1 MNKKMGDRHG
11 SGGIDLGL
19 GGIVRGLGDLIE
31 KLNELSETGQEL
43 SQTGEIRQGEHV
55 KGIYGFSVKVGLG
68 GKPSIEPFGNL
79 YRDTRSGRTVVQEVR
94 EPMVDVIEEEDYVLV
109 LAEMP
114 GISAE
119 DVRVEVKDDLLTV
132 AADKKGKRYR
142 KEILLPGNFVRERM
156 QISCNNGV
164 LEIKCLR

>member
-1 MNKKMGDRHG
+1 MNNKIGHRKG
-11 SGGIDLGL
+11 SAGFDVGL

-43 SQTGEIRQGEHV
+43 SQTGELGQGENV

-79 YRDTRSGRTVVQEVR
+79 HRDTRSGRTVVQEVR
-94 EPMVDVIEEEDYVLV
+94 EPMVDVIEEEDHVLV

-119 DVRVEVKDDLLTV
+119 DVQVEVNDDLLTV
-132 AADKKGKRYR
+132 VAEKKGKRYR
-142 KEILLPGNFVRERM
+142 KEILLPGNFQREKM
-156 QISCNNGV
+156 LITCHNGV

>member
-1 MNKKMGDRHG
+1 MNKKIVDRQG
-11 SGGIDLGL
+11 SGENNLGL

-31 KLNELSETGQEL
+31 KLNALSETGEEL

-55 KGIYGFSVKVGLG
+55 KGIYGISVKVGLG

-79 YRDTRSGRTVVQEVR
+79 HRDTRSGRTIVQEVR
-94 EPMVDVIEEEDYVLV
+94 EPMVDVIEEEDHVLV

-119 DVRVEVKDDLLTV
+119 DVWVEVKDDLLTI
-132 AADKKGKRYR
+132 AAEKKGKRYR
-142 KEILLPGNFVRERM
+142 KEVLLPGNFKREKM
-156 QISCNNGV
+156 QIICNNGV

>member
-1 MNKKMGDRHG
+1 MSKKIGDKHG
-11 SGGIDLGL
+11 SAGFDLGL

-31 KLNELSETGQEL
+31 KLNEVSETGQEL
-43 SQTGEIRQGEHV
+43 SQTGEIRQGENV

-79 YRDTRSGRTVVQEVR
+79 HRDTRSGRTVVQEVR
-94 EPMVDVIEEEDYVLV
+94 EPMVDVIEEEDHVLV

-119 DVRVEVKDDLLTV
+119 DVQVEVKDDLLTV
-132 AADKKGKRYR
+132 SAEKKGKRYR
-142 KEILLPGNFVRERM
+142 KEILLPGNFQREKM
-156 QISCNNGV
+156 LITCHNGV